1 MQIKSRQDQPVLP
14 RPLEPGPRRK
24 SSIYRTAF
32 LIALVAMVVFA
43 GFARPAGQ
51 FPPARTVRPM
61 DPSQQTENQNQQQ
74 DEQKQEQEKRRRELN
89 LQRRKQ
95 ISDETAMLVQLT
107 TELKTEVDKT
117 DKDTLSLT
125 VIRKAEDIEK
135 LAHAVRENM
144 KVAVKN

>member
-1 MQIKSRQDQPVLP
+1 
-14 RPLEPGPRRK
+14 
-24 SSIYRTAF
+24 
-32 LIALVAMVVFA
+32 
-43 GFARPAGQ
+43 
-51 FPPARTVRPM
+51 M

-107 TELKTEVDKT
+107 TELKTEVDNT

-144 KVAVKN
+144 KVAVKNEGGRFSGLACRVCSLDEVSKTWGGSPWGSRVLLPPRGQFGLGLDHSEFNKTFDQIP

>member
-1 MQIKSRQDQPVLP
+1 MQFGSRQDRPILP
-14 RPLEPGPRRK
+14 RPSRPGPRHK
-24 SSIYRTAF
+24 SSNYWTLFLTAF
-32 LIALVAMVVFA
+32 IAMAAFA
-43 GFARPAGQ
+43 GFSQLAGQ

-61 DPSQQTENQNQQQ
+61 DPSQQADNQSQQQ
-74 DEQKQEQEKRRRELN
+74 DQQKQEQEKKRRELN
-89 LQRRKQ
+89 QQRRKQ